1 MEGSSLNG
9 LFQRIRLSEKAFHDR
24 AVQIRALNEQ
34 LQKKRIQHQVQRSE
48 TRRAN
53 ADIDEI
59 RRRIDAQNVELKS
72 RRSRVEILAAALEK
86 TTKEKARIDAE
97 VGDVKKRRKIAQSD
111 FLVEATR
118 FETTHGL
125 SGSGRDERNA
135 ERKRKIEKSLKKVR
149 DELEERKTREN
160 RLANAMD
167 IAATT
172 DAEIADLKWKSID
185 IDGNLRQKRK
195 LNSALEREAIALER
209 GDRDDESMRRLHFE
223 WGRCGDDEKRIETTC
238 DTLRKELK
246 SLEEARRRNDEKEGE
261 KEDFQS
267 DSRRIRYRR
276 RKSDV
281 VSPPPPPPPPPGFS
295 SASMTGVIC
304 SRSSQRP
311 SDDVQ
316 DERPAQVRRRKRG
329 QSTSQTCKRVR
340 FQESC

>member
-9 LFQRIRLSEKAFHDR
+9 LFQRIQLSEKAFHDR

-53 ADIDEI
+53 ADIDAI

-86 TTKEKARIDAE
+86 TTKEKTRIDAE
-97 VGDVKKRRKIAQSD
+97 VVDVKKRRKIAQSD
-111 FLVEATR
+111 FLVETTR

-135 ERKRKIEKSLKKVR
+135 ERKRKIEKSASKLKKVE

-160 RLANAMD
+160 RLANATD

-172 DAEIADLKWKSID
+172 DAEIADLKWKSIN
-185 IDGNLRQKRK
+185 IDGNLRQQRK
-195 LNSALEREAIALER
+195 LNSALERETIALER
-209 GDRDDESMRRLHFE
+209 GDRDDESMRRLRFE

-261 KEDFQS
+261 KEYFQS

-281 VSPPPPPPPPPGFS
+281 VSPPPGFS

-304 SRSSQRP
+304 SQSSQRP

-316 DERPAQVRRRKRG
+316 DEGPAQVRRRKRG

-340 FQESC
+340 FQENC